1 VILWAGQPEGPV
13 AVPGTY
19 TVKLT
24 AHGQS
29 YTAPLEV
36 KADPRLKVSQ
46 ADLQKQFDL
55 ITQINQQ
62 VDRVNASINEIRDVR
77 KQIDDFNK
85 HLGKDDKAKTV
96 VDAGKKIEDKMK
108 PIEDSLTQSK
118 SKANQDPLNYGIR
131 LDNQLIA
138 LAQAVGSAD
147 SAPTKSSYD
156 VFNMLKQQS
165 DEQLARWK
173 SVTSTDIVAYNQ
185 MVRQQEVPVI
195 VLKPSESAASTV
207 AGGTEEK
214 ENRR

>member
-1 VILWAGQPEGPV
+1 M
-13 AVPGTY
+13 
-19 TVKLT
+19 KLT
-24 AHGQS
+24 VHGQS
-29 YTAPLEV
+29 FTAPLEL
-36 KADPRLKVSQ
+36 KADPRLKVTQ

-55 ITQINQQ
+55 ITQINQE
-62 VDRVNASINEIRDVR
+62 VDRVNATINEIRDVR

-85 HLGKDDKAKTV
+85 HLGKDDKAKSV
-96 VDAGKKIEDKMK
+96 ADAGKKIEDKMK

-147 SAPTKSSYD
+147 SVLTKSSYD
-156 VFNMLKQQS
+156 VFSMLKQQS
-165 DEQLARWK
+165 NEQLAKWK

-195 VLKPSESAASTV
+195 VLKPSENAPSTA
-207 AGGTEEK
+207 AGGGEEK
-214 ENRR
+214 EEHDPE